1 MDGEANLTFLVDEW
15 NLWKVSQNLENDDV
29 LKMLS
34 EFCVKIVDQAG
45 GKNTSVSKIQFIL
58 KALE

>member
-1 MDGEANLTFLVDEW
+1 
-15 NLWKVSQNLENDDV
+15 
-29 LKMLS
+29 MLS